1 MQATMQP
8 TGSGTSVITPPRHN
22 VGKADRVVSAAVGA
36 WALMRLGQRRG
47 MLGHRRGMLGKAL
60 IATAGAML
68 LTRAATGHSKVYQA
82 TGVSSA
88 ALHEGAG
95 INVETAI
102 TVMRPREEL
111 YRFWRQLSNLADVMQ
126 HVVSVQEMADGTSH
140 WVARGPGDR
149 LVEWDAKLLNDE
161 PNEYLAWESLPG
173 SDIEHAGSVHFTD
186 AGDKGTEVHLKLR
199 YVPRAMEIGFAAG
212 KVLNKTVQAEVA
224 QDLRRLKHTMETGVD
239 ISTAGQTSGREQ
251 ANYILV
257 DSPDDF
263 EEA

>member
-8 TGSGTSVITPPRHN
+8 RGAGATVITPARHN
-22 VGKADRVVSAAVGA
+22 VGKTDRIVSAALGV
-36 WALMRLGQRRG
+36 WTLMHLGRRRG
-47 MLGHRRGMLGKAL
+47 ALGKL
-60 IATAGAML
+60 ATAATGAML
-68 LTRAATGHSKVYQA
+68 LTRAATGHSRVYDA

-88 ALHEGAG
+88 SLREGAG
-95 INVETAI
+95 INVETAV

-111 YRFWRQLSNLADVMQ
+111 YRFWRELQNLAAVMR
-126 HVVSVQEMADGTSH
+126 HVESVQEMPDGTSH
-140 WVARGPGDR
+140 WVARGPGER

-161 PNEYLAWESLPG
+161 PNEYVAWESLPG

-212 KVLNKTVQAEVA
+212 KVLNKVVQAEVA
-224 QDLRRLKHTMETGVD
+224 QDMRRFKHMMETGVD
-239 ISTAGQTSGREQ
+239 ISTAGQSSGSEEMSFI
-251 ANYILV
+251 AV